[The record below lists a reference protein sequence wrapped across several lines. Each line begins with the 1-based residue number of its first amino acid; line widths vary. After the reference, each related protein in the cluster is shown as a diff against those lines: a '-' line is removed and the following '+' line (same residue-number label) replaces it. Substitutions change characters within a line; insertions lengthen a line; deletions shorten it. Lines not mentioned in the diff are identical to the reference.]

1 MAWAILIVAG
11 LLETGWALGLRYSH
25 GFTRPVPSILT
36 IAGIIASMGLLAWA
50 VRTLPLGTAYAVWV
64 GIGTAGTVVL
74 GIILLDEPVSIARIG
89 FLVLLLV
96 AVVGLKFTA
105 GSH

>member
-74 GIILLDEPVSIARIG
+74 GIVLLDEPVSIARIG